1 MGFWLFMLVSALLIP
16 AMMLVFGRLF
26 RTRPPQE
33 INNLYGYRTARSM
46 RNADTWRFAHV
57 YCGRLWVRCGAI
69 AAAVT
74 ALAFALLFGRGVQM
88 IGFFGGGLVW
98 AQTLLLVATVLP
110 VERKLKNTF
119 DEYGIYKEG
128 RESNER

>member
-16 AMMLVFGRLF
+16 ATMLVFGRLF

-46 RNADTWRFAHV
+46 QNADTWRFAHA

-74 ALAFALLFGRGVQM
+74 AFAFALLFGRGVQM

-98 AQTLLLVATVLP
+98 LQTALLVMTILP
-110 VERKLKNTF
+110 VERKLKQTF
-119 DEYGIYKEG
+119 DEQGLRIEG
-128 RESNER
+128 SV

>member
-16 AMMLVFGRLF
+16 ATMLVFGRLF

-69 AAAVT
+69 ASAAT
-74 ALAFALLFGRGVQM
+74 ILAFALLLGRGVQT
-88 IGFFGGGLVW
+88 IGFVGGGLVW
-98 AQTLLLVATVLP
+98 LQTLLLAATFLP
-110 VERKLKNTF
+110 VERRLKQTF
-119 DEYGIYKEG
+119 DENGIRREG
-128 RESNER
+128 SV